1 MAYPTDKPSGNYS
14 LRESNFAELDNNKI
28 PMDNNLWK
36 NGYKNAEESEIES
49 VPDAHEQNWLFDVL
63 HRNLRYTQ
71 ETAEENK
78 RLLENKVASYTTIG
92 QIKVGSGLTIT
103 SNGVLSVVRSVAE
116 DANVIS
122 YDLPV
127 GSYMLWAGNTIPDYF
142 IEPDGTPLKRS
153 EFPDLWKFAQDNDLI
168 GKLFDEGDGVSTFTP
183 IDIRGHFISIAN
195 SNENIGKF
203 TNAGLPNITGGFSLR
218 GTEYAG
224 DLQEGAFYQKGQ
236 GGSRGTGHE
245 HGGVNPLM
253 YFDASRSNAIYGKS
267 STVTPANWSLKLI
280 MKAKPTPP
288 SKVVP
293 IGTILDYTTDDESKC
308 PIGYIVA
315 NGGELLRSEYQEL
328 FNWASTNKLIKDQ
341 SEIPTTAHGF
351 YGSGD
356 GVTTFTIPDLRGVF
370 RRSADLASDRGG
382 TELGHY
388 QADGLPNITGQFQGG
403 GQMGATFGKG
413 AFARVRGG
421 HAISNQGEADDVYGF
436 NAENGRKYWHQEKY
450 KETPANTIYGNSKY
464 VQPKSVSILPIL
476 KY

>member
-195 SNENIGKF
+195 SNEDIGKF
-203 TNAGLPNITGGFSLR
+203 TDVKKPTITVSCQGWGIVGGAPGSVESGRLIVGSGKKEISETLESLRVAGGDKTAEITGNF
-218 GTEYAG
+218 
-224 DLQEGAFYQKGQ
+224 
-236 GGSRGTGHE
+236 
-245 HGGVNPLM
+245 
-253 YFDASRSNAIYGKS
+253 
-267 STVTPANWSLKLI
+267 TPANWSLKLI

-293 IGTILDYTTDDESKC
+293 IGTILDYTTNDESKC

-382 TELGHY
+382 AELGHY

-403 GQMGATFGKG
+403 GQMAGTFGKG

-450 KETPANTIYGNSKY
+450 QETPANTIYGNSKY